1 KLGLIS
7 ARRQLLAIDDFIVR
21 ETVEILDPGDLV
33 ITTAF
38 IEPDRWCV
46 AFLRRRF
53 DQEHAPALPPDLILD
68 ETQQELADSL
78 ALLLR
83 IDRDPVEV
91 ENTVG
96 VRRRP
101 IADIALYHSFRTRSG
116 LLENVNDV
124 VALGRIVVGFVDEL
138 HGVAHFD
145 VGEAR

>member
-1 KLGLIS
+1 MSGRS
-7 ARRQLLAIDDFIVR
+7 GVVAMDDFVVR

-33 ITTAF
+33 VTAAF

-78 ALLLR
+78 ALLPR

-91 ENTVG
+91 ENPLG
-96 VRRRP
+96 VRRRTG
-101 IADIALYHSFRTRSG
+101 ADIAMHHSLRYSG
-116 LLENVNDV
+116 RFLGV
-124 VALGRIVVGFVDEL
+124 VD
-138 HGVAHFD
+138 
-145 VGEAR
+145 

>member
-1 KLGLIS
+1 MS

-33 ITTAF
+33 ITAAF
-38 IEPDRWCV
+38 IEPDRRCV

-78 ALLLR
+78 ALLPR

-91 ENTVG
+91 ENTVRM
-96 VRRRP
+96 RRRTV
-101 IADIALYHSFRTRSG
+101 ADIALHHSLRTCRR
-116 LLENVNDV
+116 LLEDVNDV
-124 VALGRIVVGFVDEL
+124 FALG
-138 HGVAHFD
+138 
-145 VGEAR
+145 